1 MASLSTTMDIVDLE
15 DPFWVLY
22 CRPKNMRPLTAYT
35 PFRDLNVKDF
45 VLVRPHDPNIVPLWM
60 GRAEVDVIK
69 DEESEYF

>member
-1 MASLSTTMDIVDLE
+1 
-15 DPFWVLY
+15 
-22 CRPKNMRPLTAYT
+22 MRPLTAYT